1 MNVTIK
7 LRCPLCFQKIAC
19 GDDFIG
25 QKVTCP
31 SCTRKVKIPA
41 PNYNLGTEVNGFIL
55 EQWLGS
61 GAMGEVHL
69 ARQIGI
75 DRLVAIKIIPKENLS
90 DEEDR
95 MRFVME
101 AKNLAKLNHPNIVT
115 AIQAG
120 EFEGGAYLAM
130 SYIEGITVE
139 DKIDQEGR
147 LTETDA
153 LRVCEQIADALEHAW
168 DDYKIIHRDLKPANF
183 MIDTKNNFH
192 LMDMGI
198 AKSVENDM
206 ALTAVGIVMGTPFY
220 MSPEQARGK
229 KDIDF
234 RSDIY
239 SLGASL
245 YNMVTG
251 HPPFDEGSSSTEVM
265 SVKLHNTPKNPRK
278 YNAKISK
285 EMCTLISIMMHI
297 DPEKRPKS
305 WSEVKKLIKKV
316 RLDRKNK
323 KSKSGSQAKKSLE
336 RSLTNSSSNVHLYLL
351 SALTVIFLL
360 VIVFMV
366 VKK

>member
-1 MNVTIK
+1 MHVTIK

-25 QKVTCP
+25 HKVTCP
-31 SCTRKVKIPA
+31 SCSRKVKIPA

-90 DEEDR
+90 DDEDK

-130 SYIEGITVE
+130 SYIEGITIE

-147 LTETDA
+147 LSETES
-153 LRVCEQIADALEHAW
+153 LKVCEQIADALEHAW
-168 DDYKIIHRDLKPANF
+168 DDYKIIHRDLKPANI
-183 MIDTKNNFH
+183 MIDAKNTFH

-198 AKSVENDM
+198 AKSVENDLG
-206 ALTAVGIVMGTPFY
+206 LTAVGIVMGTPFY

-229 KDIDF
+229 KDLDF

-251 HPPFDEGSSSTEVM
+251 HPPFEEGSSSTEVM
-265 SVKLHNTPKNPRK
+265 TVKLHNTPKSPKK
-278 YNAKISK
+278 YNSK
-285 EMCTLISIMMHI
+285 
-297 DPEKRPKS
+297 
-305 WSEVKKLIKKV
+305 
-316 RLDRKNK
+316 
-323 KSKSGSQAKKSLE
+323 
-336 RSLTNSSSNVHLYLL
+336 
-351 SALTVIFLL
+351 
-360 VIVFMV
+360 
-366 VKK
+366 